1 MSPRTLFS
9 EISKFLF
16 YPEMKLCTKCD
27 IRLNVLKTRERAVIT
42 MNTGLFIAHET
53 ILYCPQHGEIHRS
66 KDLQR
71 LVPFKGTYGYD
82 VLVHVG
88 KALYLRTMN
97 EQAIKKELKLR
108 AINISESE
116 IRYLGQ
122 KFIAYLTICHQQSQL
137 KLRLKM
143 ALNGGYI
150 LHIDGTCE
158 GDSPHLFT
166 GMDEISGIVLSSVK
180 INSEKK
186 EKIIPFL
193 KDIQSKYGTPLAV
206 VSDMGKGLIGAVE
219 EVFPG
224 VLFFICH
231 FHFLRDIGKDLLA
244 DKYRDLSNCLTK
256 IKIRGALRNKA
267 RDFEKTLG
275 KEMKS
280 LSKIGDN
287 PELASIKTALLHI
300 YWMFDTSS
308 LSGYG
313 FPFDMK
319 HFVFY
324 QRLIAGYEEIK
335 QLYDISGCKPFY
347 QLIKILSRVINDK
360 DLKEMASFLKKN
372 DAIFNELRGAL
383 RITLKDGKQGLNDEG
398 EDCDMKSISDKVA
411 KFTEKY
417 NSSENRYHQKMIEQI
432 EKYYE
437 KLFADPIKVMIG
449 GKEVLIQPQRT
460 NNVMEQF
467 FRYLKRLL
475 RKKSGNISVK
485 RSLTAMLPGTVL
497 IKNLDNEEYLD
508 LLLDGTSSLEE
519 RFAQVDSRLFLRE
532 FSEMKSHNQ
541 KIPVDAK
548 KLIKKE
554 KMPEKIKKLFLAIAI

>member
-1 MSPRTLFS
+1 
-9 EISKFLF
+9 
-16 YPEMKLCTKCD
+16 MKYCTQCD
-27 IRLNVLKTRERAVIT
+27 LRLNVLKTRERTIIT
-42 MNTGLFIAHET
+42 MNTGPFIAHET
-53 ILYCPQHGEIHRS
+53 ILYCPQHGEIYRS
-66 KDLQR
+66 QDLQR
-71 LVPFKGTYGYD
+71 LVPFKGIYSYD

-88 KALYLRTMN
+88 KALYLRSMN
-97 EQAIKKELKLR
+97 EKAIKKELKLK

-137 KLRLKM
+137 KLKLRM

-166 GMDEISGIVLSSVK
+166 GMDEISGIILSSIK

-193 KDIQSKYGTPLAV
+193 KDIRKKYGTPLAV

-224 VLFFICH
+224 IHFFICH
-231 FHFLRDIGKDLLA
+231 FHFLRDIGKDLLN
-244 DKYRDLSNCLTK
+244 DKYQDLRNRLTK
-256 IKIRGALRNKA
+256 SKIRVALKNKA
-267 RDFEKTLG
+267 KDFENKLG
-275 KEMKS
+275 KEMKD
-280 LSKIGDN
+280 LAKIGAN
-287 PELASIKTALLHI
+287 PELASIKTTLLIIH
-300 YWMFDTSS
+300 WMFDTSA

-319 HFVFY
+319 HFLFY
-324 QRLIAGYEEIK
+324 RRLIVGYEKIK
-335 QLYDISGCKPFY
+335 QLYDAKGGKPFC
-347 QLIKILSRVINDK
+347 QLIKILNRVTNDK
-360 DLKEMASFLKKN
+360 DLKQTASFLEEN
-372 DAIFNELRGAL
+372 ETIFNELREAL
-383 RITLKDGKQGLNDEG
+383 RITLKNNTQGLNDEG
-398 EDCDMKSISDKVA
+398 ENCEIKTISDKVA
-411 KFTEKY
+411 KFVDKY
-417 NSSENRYHQKMIEQI
+417 NSSENKYHQKMIAQI

-437 KLFADPIKVMIG
+437 KLFADPIRVMID

-475 RKKSGNISVK
+475 RKKGGNISVK

-497 IKNLDNEEYLD
+497 IKNLDNEEYLE
-508 LLLDGTSSLEE
+508 LLLDGTSGLEE
-519 RFAQVDSRLFLRE
+519 RFAQVDSRLFLGE
-532 FSEMKSHNQ
+532 FSEMKSHNK

-548 KLIKKE
+548 KLIKIE
-554 KMPEKIKKLFLAIAI
+554 KLPDKIEKLFLDAAT

>member
-1 MSPRTLFS
+1 M
-9 EISKFLF
+9 
-16 YPEMKLCTKCD
+16 
-27 IRLNVLKTRERAVIT
+27 LNVLKTKERTVIT
-42 MNTGLFIAHET
+42 VNTGPFIAHET

-66 KDLQR
+66 EDLHR

-97 EQAIKKELKLR
+97 EQAIKKELKLK
-108 AINISESE
+108 AMNISESE

-166 GMDEISGIVLSSVK
+166 GMDEISGIILSSVK

-193 KDIQSKYGTPLAV
+193 KNIQEKYGTPLAV

-244 DKYRDLSNCLTK
+244 DKYRDLRNRLTK
-256 IKIRGALRNKA
+256 VKIRTALRNKA
-267 RDFEKTLG
+267 KDFEKKLG
-275 KEMKS
+275 KEMKA
-280 LSKIGDN
+280 LSKIDDN
-287 PELASIKTALLHI
+287 PELAPIKTALLHI

-319 HFVFY
+319 HFIFY
-324 QRLIAGYEEIK
+324 QRLIAGYEKIK
-335 QLYDISGCKPFY
+335 QLNDKNGCKPFY
-347 QLIKILSRVINDK
+347 QLMKILSRVISDN
-360 DLKEMASFLKKN
+360 DLKEAALFLKEN
-372 DAIFNELRGAL
+372 EAVFNELREAL

-398 EDCDMKSISDKVA
+398 EGCDMKSISDKVEE
-411 KFTEKY
+411 FTEKY
-417 NSSENRYHQKMIEQI
+417 NSSENKYHKKMIEQI
-432 EKYYE
+432 KKYYD

-449 GKEVLIQPQRT
+449 GKEILIQPHRT

-497 IKNLDNEEYLD
+497 IKNLDNEEYLE
-508 LLLDGTSSLEE
+508 LLLDGTSCLEE

-532 FSEMKSHNQ
+532 FSEMKSHNR
-541 KIPVDAK
+541 KIPAEAK
-548 KLIKKE
+548 KLIKIE
-554 KMPEKIKKLFLAIAI
+554 TMPEKIGKLFLAVAI

>member
-1 MSPRTLFS
+1 MSPRTLFP

-16 YPEMKLCTKCD
+16 YPEMKFCTECD
-27 IRLNVLKTRERAVIT
+27 NRLNVLKTRERTVIT
-42 MNTGLFIAHET
+42 MNTGPFIAHET
-53 ILYCPQHGEIHRS
+53 ILYCPQHGETQRS
-66 KDLQR
+66 EDLQR

-88 KALYLRTMN
+88 KALYFRTMN
-97 EQAIKKELKLR
+97 EQAIKKELKLKD
-108 AINISESE
+108 INISESE

-166 GMDEISGIVLSSVK
+166 GMDEISGIILSSVK

-193 KDIQSKYGTPLAV
+193 KDIQEKYGTPLAV

-224 VLFFICH
+224 ILFFICH

-244 DKYRDLSNCLTK
+244 DKYRDLRNRLTK
-256 IKIRGALRNKA
+256 VKIRGALRNKA
-267 RDFEKTLG
+267 KDFEKKLG
-275 KEMKS
+275 KEMKA
-280 LSKIGDN
+280 LSKIGDK
-287 PELASIKTALLHI
+287 PELAPIKTALLLI
-300 YWMFDTSS
+300 YWVFDTSP

-319 HFVFY
+319 HFIFY
-324 QRLIAGYEEIK
+324 QRLITGYEKVK
-335 QLYDISGCKPFY
+335 QLYDKTGCKYFY
-347 QLIKILSRVINDK
+347 QLIKILSRVIDDK
-360 DLKEMASFLKKN
+360 NLKETASFLKEN
-372 DAIFNELRGAL
+372 EAVFNELREAL

-411 KFTEKY
+411 KFAEKY
-417 NSSENRYHQKMIEQI
+417 NSSEHKYHQKMIEQI

-497 IKNLDNEEYLD
+497 IKNLDNEEYLE
-508 LLLDGTSSLEE
+508 LLLDGTSGLED

-532 FSEMKSHNQ
+532 FSEMKLHNR

-548 KLIKKE
+548 KLIKIE
-554 KMPEKIKKLFLAIAI
+554 TMPEKIEKLFLAVAI

>member
-1 MSPRTLFS
+1 MSPRTLFP

-16 YPEMKLCTKCD
+16 FPEMKFCTQCD
-27 IRLNVLKTRERAVIT
+27 IRLNVLKTRERTVIN
-42 MNTGLFIAHET
+42 MNTGLFVAHET

-66 KDLQR
+66 EDLQR

-166 GMDEISGIVLSSVK
+166 SMDEISGIILSSVK

-193 KDIQSKYGTPLAV
+193 KDIQAKYGTPLAV

-224 VLFFICH
+224 ILFFICH
-231 FHFLRDIGKDLLA
+231 FHFLRDIGKDLLD
-244 DKYRDLSNCLTK
+244 DKYRDLRNRLTK
-256 IKIRGALRNKA
+256 SKIRGALKNKA
-267 RDFEKTLG
+267 KDFEKKLG
-275 KEMKS
+275 KEMKA
-280 LSKIGDN
+280 LSKIGAN
-287 PELASIKTALLHI
+287 PEFASIKTALLYIH
-300 YWMFDTSS
+300 WMFDTSS

-319 HFVFY
+319 HFLFY
-324 QRLIAGYEEIK
+324 RRLIAGCEKIK
-335 QLYDISGCKPFY
+335 QLYDIKGGKPFY
-347 QLIKILSRVINDK
+347 QLIKILNRIVNDK
-360 DLKEMASFLKKN
+360 DLKETASFLEEN
-372 DAIFNELRGAL
+372 EAIFNELREAL
-383 RITLKDGKQGLNDEG
+383 RITLKDGKHGLNDEG

-417 NSSENRYHQKMIEQI
+417 NSSESKYHQKMIEQI

-449 GKEVLIQPQRT
+449 GKEALIQPQRT

-467 FRYLKRLL
+467 FRYLKRVL
-475 RKKSGNISVK
+475 RKKSGNVSVK

-497 IKNLDNEEYLD
+497 IKNLDNEEYLE
-508 LLLDGTSSLEE
+508 LLLDGTSGLEE
-519 RFAQVDSRLFLRE
+519 RFAQVDSHLFLRE
-532 FSEMKSHNQ
+532 FSEMKSHNR

-554 KMPEKIKKLFLAIAI
+554 KMPDKIEKLFLAVAT

>member
-1 MSPRTLFS
+1 MSPKTLFL

-16 YPEMKLCTKCD
+16 YPEMKFCTECD
-27 IRLNVLKTRERAVIT
+27 NKLNVLKTRERTVIT
-42 MNTGLFIAHET
+42 MNTGPFIAHET
-53 ILYCPQHGEIHRS
+53 MLYCPQHGEIHRS
-66 KDLQR
+66 EDLQR
-71 LVPFKGTYGYD
+71 LVPFKSTYGYD

-97 EQAIKKELKLR
+97 EQAIKKELKLK

-166 GMDEISGIVLSSVK
+166 GMDEISGIILSSVK

-193 KDIQSKYGTPLAV
+193 KDIQEKYGTPLAV

-224 VLFFICH
+224 ILYFICH

-244 DKYRDLSNCLTK
+244 DKYRNLRNRLTK

-267 RDFEKTLG
+267 KDFEKKLG
-275 KEMKS
+275 KEMKA

-287 PELASIKTALLHI
+287 PELAPIKTALLHI

-319 HFVFY
+319 HFIFY
-324 QRLIAGYEEIK
+324 QRLISGYEKIK
-335 QLYDISGCKPFY
+335 QLYDKHGCKSFY

-360 DLKEMASFLKKN
+360 DLQDTASFLKEN
-372 DAIFNELRGAL
+372 EAVFNELREAL

-411 KFTEKY
+411 EFVEKY
-417 NSSENRYHQKMIEQI
+417 NSSENNYHQKMIEQI
-432 EKYYE
+432 EKYYK

-497 IKNLDNEEYLD
+497 IKNLENEKYLE
-508 LLLDGTSSLEE
+508 LLLDGTSGLEE

-532 FSEMKSHNQ
+532 FSEMKLHNR

-548 KLIKKE
+548 KLIKIE
-554 KMPEKIKKLFLAIAI
+554 TMPEKIEKLFLATAI

>member
-1 MSPRTLFS
+1 MSPRTLFP

-16 YPEMKLCTKCD
+16 YPEIKFCPQCGIK
-27 IRLNVLKTRERAVIT
+27 LNVLKTRERTVIT
-42 MNTGLFIAHET
+42 MNTGPFIVHET
-53 ILYCPQHGEIHRS
+53 ILYCPKHGGIHRS
-66 KDLQR
+66 EDLQS

-97 EQAIKKELKLR
+97 EQTIKKELKLK
-108 AINISESE
+108 AINISESG

-143 ALNGGYI
+143 ARNGGYI

-166 GMDEISGIVLSSVK
+166 GMDEISGIILSSVK

-193 KDIQSKYGTPLAV
+193 KDIQAKYGTPLAI

-224 VLFFICH
+224 ILFFICH
-231 FHFLRDIGKDLLA
+231 FHFLRDIGKDLLG
-244 DKYRDLSNCLTK
+244 DKYRDLRNRLTK
-256 IKIRGALRNKA
+256 SKIRGALRSKA
-267 RDFEKTLG
+267 KDFEKKLG
-275 KEMKS
+275 KEMKA
-280 LSKIGDN
+280 LSKVGAN
-287 PELASIKTALLHI
+287 PELAAIKTALLHI

-319 HFVFY
+319 HFLFY
-324 QRLIAGYEEIK
+324 LRLIAGYEKIK
-335 QLYDISGCKPFY
+335 QLYDITGCKPFY
-347 QLIKILSRVINDK
+347 QLIKILSRIVNDT
-360 DLKEMASFLKKN
+360 DLKETASFLEEN
-372 DAIFNELRGAL
+372 EIVFNELREAL
-383 RITLKDGKQGLNDEG
+383 RITLKDSKQGLNDEG

-411 KFTEKY
+411 EFTEKY
-417 NSSENRYHQKMIEQI
+417 NLSKNKYHQKMIEQI

-437 KLFADPIKVMIG
+437 KLFADPIKVMIS

-497 IKNLDNEEYLD
+497 IKNLNNEEYLE
-508 LLLDGTSSLEE
+508 LLLDGNSSLEE

-532 FSEMKSHNQ
+532 FSEMKLHNR

-554 KMPEKIKKLFLAIAI
+554 KMPEEIEKLFLAAAN

>member
-1 MSPRTLFS
+1 
-9 EISKFLF
+9 
-16 YPEMKLCTKCD
+16 
-27 IRLNVLKTRERAVIT
+27 
-42 MNTGLFIAHET
+42 MNTGSFIAHET
-53 ILYCPQHGEIHRS
+53 FLYCPQHGGIHRS
-66 KDLQR
+66 EDLQR

-88 KALYLRTMN
+88 KALYLRSMN
-97 EQAIKKELKLR
+97 EQAIKKELKLK
-108 AINISESE
+108 AIKISESE

-122 KFIAYLTICHQQSQL
+122 KFVAYLTICHQQSQL

-143 ALNGGYI
+143 AKNGGYI

-166 GMDEISGIVLSSVK
+166 GMDEISGIILSSVK

-193 KDIQSKYGTPLAV
+193 KDIQVKYGTPLAV

-219 EVFPG
+219 EVFPRT
-224 VLFFICH
+224 LFFICH
-231 FHFLRDIGKDLLA
+231 FHFLRDIGKDLLSE
-244 DKYRDLSNCLTK
+244 KYRDLRNRLTK
-256 IKIRGALRNKA
+256 SKIRVALRSKA
-267 RDFEKTLG
+267 KDFEEKLG
-275 KEMKS
+275 EEMKD
-280 LSKIGDN
+280 LSKIDAN
-287 PELASIKTALLHI
+287 PELASIKTSLLIVH
-300 YWMFDTSS
+300 WMFDASS

-319 HFVFY
+319 HFLFY
-324 QRLIAGYEEIK
+324 RRLMAGYEKIK
-335 QLYDISGCKPFY
+335 QLYDTKGSKFFY
-347 QLIKILSRVINDK
+347 QLIKILNRIVDDK
-360 DLKEMASFLKKN
+360 DLKKAALYLEEN
-372 DAIFNELRGAL
+372 ETVFNELRDSL

-398 EDCDMKSISDKVA
+398 EDCDMRSISEKVGKFIDKY
-411 KFTEKY
+411 E
-417 NSSENRYHQKMIEQI
+417 SSENKYHQKMIEQI

-437 KLFADPIKVMIG
+437 KLFADPIRVMIC

-497 IKNLDNEEYLD
+497 IKNLDTEEYLE
-508 LLLDGTSSLEE
+508 LLLDGTNSLEE

-532 FSEMKSHNQ
+532 FSEMKSHNG
-541 KIPVDAK
+541 KLPLDAK
-548 KLIKKE
+548 RLIKEE
-554 KMPEKIKKLFLAIAI
+554 KMPDKIGKLFLAAAI